1 MILDRHLTHQ
11 QKIII
16 AMVAAAIWIYFRS
29 FGCYAL
35 LKRKKVLSI
44 VLVVA
49 WIYLYDK
56 DPLFLPIGLA
66 IMVLFGYWKGKR
78 SLI

>member
-16 AMVAAAIWIYFRS
+16 AMAVAAIWIYFRT

-35 LKRKKVLSI
+35 LKRKSLISI
-44 VLVVA
+44 PLVVA

-56 DPLFLPIGLA
+56 DPLFLPVGLA
-66 IMVLFGYWKGKR
+66 IMVLFGYWTGKC

>member
-16 AMVAAAIWIYFRS
+16 AMVAAAIWIYFRT
-29 FGCYAL
+29 FDCYKL
-35 LKRKKVLSI
+35 LKRKSLISI
-44 VLVVA
+44 PIVIA
-49 WIYLYDK
+49 WIYLYNK

-66 IMVLFGYWKGKR
+66 IMYSY
-78 SLI
+78 SLIPTSRS

>member
-16 AMVAAAIWIYFRS
+16 AMASAAVWIYFRT
-29 FGCYAL
+29 FDCYKL
-35 LKRKKVLSI
+35 LKQKSLLSV
-44 VLVVA
+44 VLVVG

-66 IMVLFGYWKGKR
+66 IMYSY
-78 SLI
+78 SLIPTSRS

>member
-11 QKIII
+11 QKIVI
-16 AMVAAAIWIYFRS
+16 AMVAAVIWIYFRT
-29 FGCYAL
+29 FGCYKL
-35 LKRKKVLSI
+35 LKRKSLLSI
-44 VLVVA
+44 FIVVA

-66 IMVLFGYWKGKR
+66 IMFVYGCLPTYR
-78 SLI
+78 S

>member
-11 QKIII
+11 QKVII
-16 AMVAAAIWIYFRS
+16 AMVAAAIWIYFRT
-29 FGCYAL
+29 FDCYKL
-35 LKRKKVLSI
+35 LKRKSLLSV

-66 IMVLFGYWKGKR
+66 IMVLFGYW
-78 SLI
+78 SAH

>member
-1 MILDRHLTHQ
+1 MILDRHLTHP

-16 AMVAAAIWIYFRS
+16 AIATAAVWIYFRT
-29 FGCYAL
+29 FDCYKL
-35 LKRKKVLSI
+35 LKRKSLLSI

-66 IMVLFGYWKGKR
+66 IMYSY
-78 SLI
+78 SLIPTSRS